1 MGSAVNSS
9 LIGFFLRRFGE
20 AFLTLLGLVIL
31 TFFLMK
37 GLPGGP
43 FDQEASLHPLVREKL
58 SRDWK
63 IEGSA
68 WEQLSS
74 YVGSVLRG
82 DLGWSISQPGRSVN
96 EILKTGWSRTVLLNF
111 TALLAVVLLG
121 SVFSYLGFLGEGKKS
136 GAMVDSVLVCL
147 ISLPGLFLG
156 PLLIWAFA
164 FELNWFP
171 AAFLDSPMHYVL
183 PVFTLALR
191 PSASLARLLLGTLR
205 DLKNA
210 DFLRTARAK
219 GLSPSEIFWR
229 HALRNSLVPVLTYGG
244 PVFVG
249 ILSGSFLVEIL
260 FSTRG
265 LGAAFA
271 DAVAERDSTVIL
283 GLTLVYG
290 ALLVGVS
297 FLIDLLLRWVDPRIR
312 EVS

>member
-1 MGSAVNSS
+1 MNSDLLS
-9 LIGFFLRRFGE
+9 FFFKRVSE

-43 FDQEASLHPLVREKL
+43 FDHEASLHPLVREKL
-58 SRDWK
+58 AQAWNID
-63 IEGSA
+63 GSS
-68 WEQLSS
+68 WQQLAS
-74 YVGSVLRG
+74 YVGSVLKG
-82 DLGWSISQPGRSVN
+82 DLGWSMNQPGRSVMD
-96 EILKTGWSRTVLLNF
+96 ILRTGWNQTVILNF
-111 TALLAVVLLG
+111 VAMLVVLLLG
-121 SVFSYLGFLGEGKKS
+121 TLFSYFGFLGEGKKL
-136 GAMVDSVLVCL
+136 GAVVDSILVCL

-156 PLLIWAFA
+156 PILIWAFA

-171 AAFLDSPMHYVL
+171 AAFLESPLHYVL

-191 PSASLARLLLGTLR
+191 PAASLARLLLGTLR

-219 GLSPSEIFWR
+219 GLSPSEVFWR
-229 HALRNSLVPVLTYGG
+229 HALRNSMVPVLTYGG

-249 ILSGSFLVEIL
+249 ILSGSFLIEIL

-265 LGAAFA
+265 MGAAFA

-297 FLIDLLLRWVDPRIR
+297 FVIDLLLRWVDPRIR